1 MGTNSQVVTE
11 YAGCAE
17 SNGSKETITVCRFAT
32 ANAMMMM
39 ASGIKTTA
47 ATNLPSNLEPPRDQ
61 GAASA
66 PAA

>member
-1 MGTNSQVVTE
+1 
-11 YAGCAE
+11 
-17 SNGSKETITVCRFAT
+17 
-32 ANAMMMM
+32 MMMM